1 MRFLSG
7 AAIALAMACSSVA
20 VYANGTILLTRPIN
34 SSSNGT
40 VAPIGTGIFS
50 INDFGHNLRQLTPL
64 QAGSYYMPSWV
75 AFLNYQTG
83 VDNWLTKNFSP
94 DGRSMLYFQ
103 NPSTDPADGQ
113 YSGKYYVKD
122 LDTGNVRPLF
132 AGSNDNTAPGYG
144 YLARNPA
151 NGNLIAYTNSTSEFA
166 VSPACVNLMHADGSD
181 QHVLWCAP
189 ATIALPDYPTWPLQ
203 SVESIRWSG
212 NGQKLMVFASYQPPP
227 LGSISTRPPASAMFA
242 GAAGSGPVEGS
253 GIAYAALFVVDV
265 ASGTGVEVAANIVDP
280 PSGDISYDGTKVI
293 YEQYDYAQCG
303 DEDQEALGDSLCFKD
318 LTMGTVTDLL
328 PPTVW
333 NNQGDLYGW
342 WSAHWYPEIL
352 LSPDGSQAAFTMVE
366 AMGNSEADLF
376 TINTDGSNLRQLTSS
391 TTQPSIYTGWT
402 PVAWSPD
409 GKRLLAN
416 RTTVPVSGSADQTWP
431 SEVHIIT
438 VGSGAD
444 RFVTKGYA
452 VDWHE
457 QP

>member
-1 MRFLSG
+1 
-7 AAIALAMACSSVA
+7 
-20 VYANGTILLTRPIN
+20 
-34 SSSNGT
+34 
-40 VAPIGTGIFS
+40 
-50 INDFGHNLRQLTPL
+50 
-64 QAGSYYMPSWV
+64 
-75 AFLNYQTG
+75 
-83 VDNWLTKNFSP
+83 
-94 DGRSMLYFQ
+94 
-103 NPSTDPADGQ
+103 
-113 YSGKYYVKD
+113 
-122 LDTGNVRPLF
+122 
-132 AGSNDNTAPGYG
+132 
-144 YLARNPA
+144 
-151 NGNLIAYTNSTSEFA
+151 
-166 VSPACVNLMHADGSD
+166 
-181 QHVLWCAP
+181 
-189 ATIALPDYPTWPLQ
+189 
-203 SVESIRWSG
+203 
-212 NGQKLMVFASYQPPP
+212 
-227 LGSISTRPPASAMFA
+227 
-242 GAAGSGPVEGS
+242 
-253 GIAYAALFVVDV
+253 
-265 ASGTGVEVAANIVDP
+265 
-280 PSGDISYDGTKVI
+280 
-293 YEQYDYAQCG
+293 
-303 DEDQEALGDSLCFKD
+303 
-318 LTMGTVTDLL
+318 VTDLL